1 MTNESTSLLE
11 KLKKENAA
19 LHMQVRQVSRNI
31 RIPLNDIVAVSE
43 LLKTTAIGAEQQ
55 ELLRSLERAI
65 EKMLLVVERLGIE
78 TSTPSEH
85 ETATSVASSDRAG
98 NYPHLLL
105 VDDNET
111 NLTFT
116 ALLLQRRGYQV
127 ETAASGHAALEKFT
141 GGACQVVLLDL
152 QMPDM
157 SGFEVLREIRRRDA
171 ETGTHTRVI
180 SLSAQLGAITG
191 NSGGHSFDGSLSKP
205 IHIDKLVAVLEALE
219 PSVQS

>member
-1 MTNESTSLLE
+1 MTKDAASLLE

-19 LHMQVRQVSRNI
+19 LHMQVRHVSRNI

-43 LLKTTAIGAEQQ
+43 LLKTTDMGAEQQ

-65 EKMLLVVERLGIE
+65 EKMLLVVEKIGVE
-78 TSTPSEH
+78 SPEQA
-85 ETATSVASSDRAG
+85 EQQAATSVTFSDKTG

-116 ALLLQRRGYQV
+116 ALLLQRRGYLV
-127 ETAASGHAALEKFT
+127 ETAASGHAALEKFA

-157 SGFEVLREIRRRDA
+157 SGFEVLREIRLRDA
-171 ETGTHTRVI
+171 ENGTRTRVI
-180 SLSAQLGAITG
+180 SLSAQPGLIAG
-191 NSGGHSFDGSLSKP
+191 NSSGCSFDGSLSKP

-219 PSVQS
+219 LPLHP